1 MRFLAQLFALFLLAL
16 TVSARPALG
25 AWPSDWL
32 FLKAEEG
39 WFFYKDPPPPSPPE
53 ILPNAPSFPVEG
65 PPEASASPSE
75 PPEGETTTT
84 SKNSGALTDTL
95 HAAPTSGPQLAGS
108 AGSQL
113 ESWLLAV
120 SDRDLEGLVAT
131 APAAALR
138 AWIPILLDQAI
149 TILDRTA
156 VRKYLLAHRE
166 SLRRSE
172 RFSKLWQEVI
182 WTDPSFDRPDHL
194 PTGAMAQA
202 IYEQEISSR
211 RATTLAALR
220 ERVSLLVVVG
230 PECAACEAQWKILQ
244 SWSAESGFTVRPIAK
259 ELFTLG
265 DSALA
270 LPYPGVIDQLAITQL
285 PSLYLVE
292 PRSGGLIR
300 LGSGLL
306 TQDEIMT
313 RILKLVPTDNPQQK
327 GDLQHVSD
335 RTTPRETAR
344 ARDK

>member
-1 MRFLAQLFALFLLAL
+1 MPFLARLFALFLLAL
-16 TVSARPALG
+16 TMSARPALG
-25 AWPSDWL
+25 AWPPDWL

-39 WFFYKDPPPPSPPE
+39 WFFYKEPPSPPRPE
-53 ILPNAPSFPVEG
+53 VLPDAPSSPIEG
-65 PPEASASPSE
+65 PPEAPTSSGEPSG
-75 PPEGETTTT
+75 GEATTTP
-84 SKNSGALTDTL
+84 KDSGAPTDTL
-95 HAAPTSGPQLAGS
+95 HVAPTSGA
-108 AGSQL
+108 QL

-120 SDRDLEGLVAT
+120 SDRNLEQLVST

-149 TILDRTA
+149 TVLDRTA

-194 PTGAMAQA
+194 PTGSLAQA
-202 IYEQEISSR
+202 IYQQETSSK

-230 PECAACEAQWKILQ
+230 PDCAACEAQWKILQ
-244 SWSAESGFTVRPIAK
+244 SWSAESGFIVRPIAK
-259 ELFTLG
+259 ELLTLS

-270 LPYPGVIDQLAITQL
+270 LPYPSVIDQLAVTQL

-292 PRSGGLIR
+292 PSSGGLIR

-313 RILKLVPTDNPQQK
+313 RILKLVPTDNPQQQ

-335 RTTPRETAR
+335 HSTPRKTAR
-344 ARDK
+344 AHDK